1 MSKIKNVRFYDL
13 VMPWASVS
21 VLYTRQTPRPTVASL
36 ALKNILRQVKERENK
51 TSFELEVPIVFQ
63 VPFDADE
70 MGLRVDYERGRM
82 P

>member
-1 MSKIKNVRFYDL
+1 
-13 VMPWASVS
+13 MPWASVS
-21 VLYTRQTPRPTVASL
+21 VLYTRQTPRPTVATSVASL
-36 ALKNILRQVKERENK
+36 ALKNILRQAKERENK

-70 MGLRVDYERGRM
+70 IGLRVDYERGRM

>member
-1 MSKIKNVRFYDL
+1 M
-13 VMPWASVS
+13 
-21 VLYTRQTPRPTVASL
+21 ASL
-36 ALKNILRQVKERENK
+36 ALKNIIRQAEEPENK
-51 TSFELEVPIVFQ
+51 TSFELEVPIIFQ

>member
-1 MSKIKNVRFYDL
+1 
-13 VMPWASVS
+13 
-21 VLYTRQTPRPTVASL
+21 VASL

-63 VPFDADE
+63 VPFDAIE